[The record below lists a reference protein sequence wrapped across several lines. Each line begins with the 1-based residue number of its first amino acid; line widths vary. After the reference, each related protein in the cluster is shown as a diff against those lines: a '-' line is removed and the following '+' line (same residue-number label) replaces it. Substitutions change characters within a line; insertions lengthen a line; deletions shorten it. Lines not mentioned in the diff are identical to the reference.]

1 MIRFLRR
8 LGGCERGAAAMEF
21 GLIAPILIVFH
32 LGAVEVVQAY
42 EADRRVGHVAAAVAD
57 LTAQNRTVTTAGLDD
72 IMLAGS
78 LLMAPFPSSQLGE
91 RITSFTANATGTVQ
105 QDWSVTKNW
114 TASGAPAVPT
124 GYLAANESVIVVDV
138 TYAHSALFGL
148 VLTKALTMQSHA
160 YLRPRLSTSVVK
172 L

>member
-8 LGGCERGAAAMEF
+8 LSGCERGAAAIEF

-32 LGAVEVVQAY
+32 LGAVEVVEAF

-57 LTAQNRTVTTAGLDD
+57 LTTQNRTVTTADLDD

-78 LLMAPFPSSQLGE
+78 LLMAPFPSTQLGE
-91 RITSFTANATGTVQ
+91 RITSFTADAAGAVK
-105 QDWSVTKNW
+105 QDWTVNKNW
-114 TASGAPAVPT
+114 TASGSPAVPA
-124 GYLAANESVIVVDV
+124 GYLEANESVIVVDV
-138 TYAHSALFGL
+138 TYAHSAMFGL
-148 VLTKALTMQSHA
+148 VLTKAFTMQSHA